1 MPPNAFSALL
11 TSENLA
17 PFVSFKGQIVGFLH
31 TLAPYSALVSL
42 LFIVGIV
49 YCFIR
54 IEQIVH
60 ATKHE
65 DEAHGGGHGE
75 GGEHGHG
82 GGGEDNPVQK
92 RWDRVQT
99 HLHSDRESDWRLAV
113 LEADVLLDEM
123 VTHMGYHGDSLGEKL
138 KGIEKS
144 DFLSLDGVWEAHGV
158 RNKIAHEGSSFA
170 LTEREAKRILKL
182 YEDAF
187 KEFHY
192 I

>member
-1 MPPNAFSALL
+1 MSSNAFSILF
-11 TSENLA
+11 TSESLA
-17 PFVSFKGQIVGFLH
+17 PFFAFKAQVVVFLH
-31 TLAPYSALVSL
+31 ALAPYSAVLSL
-42 LFIVGIV
+42 LLIMGIV
-49 YCFIR
+49 YCFLR
-54 IEQIVH
+54 IEHIVH

-65 DEAHGGGHGE
+65 DVSHGGGHG
-75 GGEHGHG
+75 GHDTHEKSG
-82 GGGEDNPVQK
+82 TEDNPIQK
-92 RWDRVQT
+92 RWERVQK
-99 HLHSDRESDWRLAV
+99 HLHSASESDWRLAV

-144 DFLSLDGVWEAHGV
+144 DFLALDGVWEAHGV
-158 RNKIAHEGSSFA
+158 RNKIAHEGISFA
-170 LTEREAKRILKL
+170 LTEREAKRIMKL

>member
-11 TSENLA
+11 TPENLA
-17 PFVSFKGQIVGFLH
+17 PFVTFKERVVVFLH
-31 TLAPYSALVSL
+31 FIEPYSTVASL
-42 LFIVGIV
+42 LLVTGIV
-49 YCFIR
+49 YCFFR

-65 DEAHGGGHGE
+65 DEAHGG
-75 GGEHGHG
+75 GHG

-99 HLHSDRESDWRLAV
+99 HLHSENESDWRLAV

-144 DFLSLDGVWEAHGV
+144 DFLTLDGAWEAHAV
-158 RNKIAHEGSSFA
+158 RNKIAHEGATFA
-170 LTEREAKRILKL
+170 LTEREAKRVIKL
-182 YEDAF
+182 YEEVF